1 MINTKLSFVLFLVSG
16 VVSPTFAR
24 FGGWGGGHGGGGHG
38 GGGKGGGH
46 GGGGMGGHGGM
57 SKRDMMNTIHDLI
70 DNRGLIVREKEN
82 TEDGIWSYTYS
93 ENEEVGGWIQLHVE
107 QMMSLMNSENGRI
120 RGWDDL
126 FAELF
131 DNRDKHEIINVE
143 NVDDDGS
150 VGVRLKQVVSDEGA
164 GDETCIKALIQEHA
178 NVVSNFV
185 SRGRDEM
192 HDNHP
197 VPQECQI

>member
-1 MINTKLSFVLFLVSG
+1 MINTKLSLLLYLASG
-16 VVSPTFAR
+16 VVSPTSAR

-46 GGGGMGGHGGM
+46 GGEGMGGHGGM
-57 SKRDMMNTIHDLI
+57 SKRDMMDLIHNMI
-70 DNRGLIVREKEN
+70 DNRALIVRDKEN
-82 TEDGIWSYTYS
+82 TENGILSYTYS
-93 ENEEVGGWIQLHVE
+93 NDEEVGSWIQQHVS
-107 QMMSLMNSENGRI
+107 QMMSLMNSDNGSI

-131 DNRDKHEIINVE
+131 DNRDKHEIINVV
-143 NVDDDGS
+143 NVNEDGS
-150 VGVRLKQVVSDEGA
+150 VGVRLEQVVSDEGS

>member
-1 MINTKLSFVLFLVSG
+1 MINTELALLHSLASG
-16 VVSPTFAR
+16 VLSPTSAR

-46 GGGGMGGHGGM
+46 GGEGMGGHGGM
-57 SKRDMMNTIHDLI
+57 SKRDMMDLIHNMI
-70 DNRGLIVREKEN
+70 DNRALIVRDKEN
-82 TEDGIWSYTYS
+82 TENGILSYTYS
-93 ENEEVGGWIQLHVE
+93 NDEEVGSWIQQHVS
-107 QMMSLMNSENGRI
+107 QMMSLMNSDNGSI

-131 DNRDKHEIINVE
+131 DNRDKHEIINVV
-143 NVDDDGS
+143 NVNEDGS
-150 VGVRLKQVVSDEGA
+150 VGVRLEQVVSDEGS